1 VWWKGSKGAGRENM
15 QIFGKWLILV
25 GGVAVLLGVLLLI
38 SDRIPFLGKLP
49 GDISIKRENF
59 QLYIPI
65 TTSLVLSLLVT
76 ALFWIISRYRG
87 K

>member
-1 VWWKGSKGAGRENM
+1 M

-25 GGVAVLLGVLLLI
+25 GGVVVVLGVLLLI
-38 SDRIPFLGKLP
+38 GDRIPFLGKLP
-49 GDISIKRENF
+49 GDISIRRENF

-65 TTSLVLSLLVT
+65 TTSLILSLLVT
-76 ALFWIISRYRG
+76 ALVWMVSRYRG

>member
-1 VWWKGSKGAGRENM
+1 M
-15 QIFGKWLILV
+15 QMLGKWLILF
-25 GGVAVLLGVLLLI
+25 GSVAVLLGVLLLM

-49 GDISIKRENF
+49 GDISIKRENV
-59 QLYIPI
+59 QLYIPL

-76 ALFWIISRYRG
+76 GLFWIVSRYRG